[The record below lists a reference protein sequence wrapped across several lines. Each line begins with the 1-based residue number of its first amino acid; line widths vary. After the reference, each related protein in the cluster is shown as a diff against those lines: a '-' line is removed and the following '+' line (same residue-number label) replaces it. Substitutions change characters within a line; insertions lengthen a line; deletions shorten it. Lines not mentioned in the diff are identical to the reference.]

1 MYVLVDGDQ
10 GRLTLKRLRPWH
22 QIVARGRSA
31 RLDRELAEGA
41 RPEASV
47 SLAARATQLTSTPFR
62 HDLAASLRR
71 ILVAAGREEAER
83 SSSATPA
90 FGVSRSV
97 RVPLGSTRV
106 GQSAE
111 PLAELASR
119 LLEPGPV
126 PVRGVAMVTEL
137 LADGTGPLYR
147 APSCGDGARAD
158 ASARGDLTAAAA
170 RAVRALSW

>member
-1 MYVLVDGDQ
+1 MYVLLDGDR
-10 GRLTLKRLRPWH
+10 GGLTLKRLRPWH
-22 QIVARGRSA
+22 QILACGRAA
-31 RLDRELAEGA
+31 RLDRELAQGA

-47 SLAARATQLTSTPFR
+47 SLATRAARLTSTPFR

-71 ILVAAGREEAER
+71 ILVAATEPSR
-83 SSSATPA
+83 PA
-90 FGVSRSV
+90 APTLGVSRSV

-106 GQSAE
+106 GPSAGL
-111 PLAELASR
+111 LAELASL

-147 APSCGDGARAD
+147 APSRDD
-158 ASARGDLTAAAA
+158 AARGDLTIAAA
-170 RAVRALSW
+170 RAVRALTW

>member
-10 GRLTLKRLRPWH
+10 GGLRLKRLWPWH
-22 QIVARGRSA
+22 QILACGRAA
-31 RLDRELAEGA
+31 RLDRELAQGA
-41 RPEASV
+41 SPEASV
-47 SLAARATQLTSTPFR
+47 SLATRAAQLTSTPFR
-62 HDLAASLRR
+62 HDLAVSLRR
-71 ILVAAGREEAER
+71 ILLAARAP
-83 SSSATPA
+83 SSSAVPT
-90 FGVSRSV
+90 FKMSRSV

-106 GQSAE
+106 GPSAE

-147 APSCGDGARAD
+147 VT
-158 ASARGDLTAAAA
+158 ARGDLTAATA
-170 RAVRALSW
+170 RAVRALTW